1 MSAKLAATV
10 LGTPDPPKL
19 ADFYRELLDWV
30 EVRRQPDWVT
40 LRHPDGERPGLSFQ
54 LESDHIPPT
63 WPQRVGVQQMQAH
76 LDIEVDDLDR
86 EVEHAVS
93 LGGTVEAHQPQPD
106 GVRVMRDPDGHLFC
120 LFLPGF

>member
-1 MSAKLAATV
+1 MSANLAATV

-19 ADFYRELLDWV
+19 ADFYRQLMGWV
-30 EVRRQPDWVT
+30 EVSRAPDWVR
-40 LRHPDGERPGLSFQ
+40 LRHPASERPGLSFQ
-54 LESDHIPPT
+54 LEPDHVPPT
-63 WPQRVGVQQMQAH
+63 WPQRAGVQQMQAH

-86 EVEHAVS
+86 EVERAVS
-93 LGGTVEAHQPQPD
+93 LGATVEAHQPQPD